1 MTKARCFNFYFDWN
15 FHWSLTRPI
24 QTLISKP
31 KSFNPCQVS
40 FVFVRMVCSIK
51 NLKGLENLASLL
63 MLMTTKS
70 DSKIFYH
77 ERKIR
82 GLLGFLKAA

>member
-1 MTKARCFNFYFDWN
+1 MDFDWN
-15 FHWSLTRPI
+15 IHWNLTKPI
-24 QTLISKP
+24 QSLISKP
-31 KSFNPCQVS
+31 KSFNPGQVS
-40 FVFVRMVCSIK
+40 FEFVQMVCSIK
-51 NLKGLENLASLL
+51 ILKGLQNLASLL

>member
-1 MTKARCFNFYFDWN
+1 MDFDWN
-15 FHWSLTRPI
+15 IHWNLTKPI
-24 QTLISKP
+24 QSLISKP

-51 NLKGLENLASLL
+51 ILKGLENSVSLL